1 MSAEPGTKR
10 GDKHA
15 LATLDNKLRLVDDHL
30 RAVVHGYQTGL
41 YLYGAS
47 GMGKSFNVIR
57 TLEEVEADFRLFN
70 SRMTAKGLF
79 RVLQASPDST
89 HVLEDVERLTCD
101 RDAQSV
107 LRSALWAQPGRE
119 RQCTWTTDDGERRF
133 EFRGGIVM
141 LANRPLADLPELRAL
156 ATRIAVH
163 KLDVSDAEMAAHMRR
178 IAGEGFRRGRHQLGP
193 EHCLEVCEFLLREC
207 RAANC
212 PLDLR
217 LFDNSCL
224 DYLQWDASHS
234 RCHWHDLVAN
244 RVRQS
249 AHHFRHQLSG
259 GTREERLQAEREV
272 VKEVCR
278 ESESPQDRVRLWR
291 ERTGKSEDSFYRRK
305 READS
310 GEFD

>member
-1 MSAEPGTKR
+1 MSAKPGTHR
-10 GDKHA
+10 CDKHA

-30 RAVVHGYQTGL
+30 RAVVRGYQTGL

-57 TLEEVEADFRLFN
+57 ALEEEGADFLLFN

-79 RVLQASPDST
+79 RVLRASPDAT

-101 RDAQSV
+101 RDAQGV

-119 RQCTWTTDDGERRF
+119 RQCTWTTDDGEHRF

-163 KLDVSDAEMAAHMRR
+163 KLDVSDAELAAHMRR
-178 IAGEGFRRGRHQLGP
+178 VAGEGLKRGRHQLGP
-193 EHCLEVCEFLLREC
+193 EHCLEVCEFLLGEC

-217 LFDNSCL
+217 LLDNSCM
-224 DYLQWDASHS
+224 DYLQWDANHS

-249 AHHFRHQLSG
+249 AHHFRHALST
-259 GTREERLQAEREV
+259 GTREDRLQAERAV

-278 ESESPQDRVRLWR
+278 QSESPQDRVRLWR
-291 ERTGKSEDSFYRRK
+291 ERTGKSEDSYYRRK
-305 READS
+305 REVDP